1 MKVLCNNCGEKLLE
15 EGELIN
21 VNVICSPENSRTN
34 EKKEEK
40 LKVCPDCYGHIIKY
54 PQDDNG
60 NYKVGEEF
68 KTYYIKIKKLI
79 SKKNEKETLTPIIT
93 VRGKTK
99 KEIIQP
105 TLFSFMKPKTKLKLS
120 VLNSTLTNK
129 IIKNNPK
136 RF

>member
-1 MKVLCNNCGEKLLE
+1 MLCNNCGDKLLE

-34 EKKEEK
+34 ETKEEK

-60 NYKVGEEF
+60 NYKVGADF

-79 SKKNEKETLTPIIT
+79 TKKNEKETLTPLIT
-93 VRGKTK
+93 IKGKTK
-99 KEIIQP
+99 KELVQP

-120 VLNSTLTNK
+120 VLNSTTLTNK
-129 IIKNNPK
+129 IIKNNPR

>member
-40 LKVCPDCYGHIIKY
+40 IKVCSDCYGHIIKY
-54 PQDDNG
+54 PQDDNQ
-60 NYKVGEEF
+60 NYKVGEDF
-68 KTYYIKIKKLI
+68 KTYYIKIKKI
-79 SKKNEKETLTPIIT
+79 ITKKNTKETLAPLIT
-93 VRGKTK
+93 IKGKPK
-99 KEIIQP
+99 KEIVSP

-120 VLNSTLTNK
+120 VLNTRLSNK

>member
-40 LKVCPDCYGHIIKY
+40 IKVCSDCYGHIIKY
-54 PQDDNG
+54 PQDDNQ
-60 NYKVGEEF
+60 NYKVGEDF

-79 SKKNEKETLTPIIT
+79 TKAKPKKEALAPLIT
-93 VRGKTK
+93 IKGKPK
-99 KEIIQP
+99 KEIVSP

-120 VLNSTLTNK
+120 VLNTRLS
-129 IIKNNPK
+129 KNNK
-136 RF
+136 RI